1 MLITFPYIKGIPE
14 FMQAVLA
21 RLLRTILRERSS
33 ARFSVCW
40 VDWSRLGSLLT
51 WRRRA
56 KRRGLVSLRDVTPMD
71 PQELTRVRQRA
82 PGRGIDTFPECPVT
96 WRPGIIRAAIPVSRA
111 PIIKSIVVKEVA

>member
-1 MLITFPYIKGIPE
+1 MIFGK
-14 FMQAVLA
+14 
-21 RLLRTILRERSS
+21 RSS

-71 PQELTRVRQRA
+71 PQELTRVR
-82 PGRGIDTFPECPVT
+82 
-96 WRPGIIRAAIPVSRA
+96 
-111 PIIKSIVVKEVA
+111 